1 MNHTIISAR
10 NRTASVTVDGVEK
23 EGARATWRSTPDAF
37 REIWLA
43 HTKNWKKKIEK
54 MMKISK
60 NDRCRIEEKED
71 LGWENDK
78 YYEMCIEET
87 KK

>member
-1 MNHTIISAR
+1 M
-10 NRTASVTVDGVEK
+10 E
-23 EGARATWRSTPDAF
+23 
-37 REIWLA
+37 
-43 HTKNWKKKIEK
+43 KKIQK

-78 YYEMCIEET
+78 YYEMYIEE
-87 KK
+87 K